1 MDSAKLNDWLQ
12 VVGLFGVI
20 ASLIFVGMQMKQD
33 RDIALSQ
40 AYQARSDQITAIMA
54 EFGTDP
60 TIQSALAKFELN
72 RPQDVTPEEIEALSL
87 WIGAVFNFYENIHF
101 QYLNG
106 FIDEE
111 HWQKSRTGL
120 KNLLV
125 DDFGRARF
133 RNETS
138 SWRRSFRALAEEL
151 IAENDS
157 EQTSQ

>member
-1 MDSAKLNDWLQ
+1 MDATKLHDWLQ

-20 ASLIFVGMQMKQD
+20 ASLIFVGLQMKQD

-60 TIQSALAKFELN
+60 AIQSAMAKFDSK
-72 RPQDVTPEEIEALSL
+72 RPQDITPEEREAVSL
-87 WIGAVFNFYENIHF
+87 WIGAIFNFYENIHF

-111 HWQKSRTGL
+111 HWEKSRTGL

-125 DDFGRARF
+125 DEFPRARF
-133 RNETS
+133 RNEMS

-151 IAENDS
+151 ITEIDS
-157 EQTSQ
+157 EKASR